1 MNMGGA
7 LGSQEWLD
15 SGDPAMVSFHCPHDP
30 FAPYTSGIVVVPTT
44 GEPVIEATGAYNVHL
59 AINAFD
65 DPNNNTSFQ
74 SQNLSDPLSLQ
85 ALEINDGMD
94 GLYPVLNNY
103 VDGAPTEPFD
113 SSPWQWWDVATTQAV
128 DSANSSDIA
137 ETQLGLNPTMGVE
150 EAMAW
155 LDIIQGYTAPRM
167 AYALGLVETSSIA
180 EAAAEENGLWAY
192 PNPASDQ
199 LQIELNAPGQQLAL
213 YSLDGRR
220 VYNQSLQGA
229 TRVVLEVAG
238 LSAGTYILS
247 VDGMT
252 QMVNIAH

>member
-1 MNMGGA
+1 MEQV
-7 LGSQEWLD
+7 LGTSAGQHFNFWC
-15 SGDPAMVSFHCPHDP
+15 FQCP
-30 FAPYTSGIVVVPTT
+30 FASFGPNGF
-44 GEPVIEATGAYNVHL
+44 EPAAGWA
-59 AINAFD
+59 
-65 DPNNNTSFQ
+65 
-74 SQNLSDPLSLQ
+74 Q
-85 ALEINDGMD
+85 A
-94 GLYPVLNNY
+94 V
-103 VDGAPTEPFD
+103 T
-113 SSPWQWWDVATTQAV
+113 DVATTQAV
-128 DSANSSDIA
+128 DSANSSNITA
-137 ETQLGLNPTMGVE
+137 TQLGLNPTMGPE

-167 AYALGLVETSSIA
+167 AYALGLIETSSVA
-180 EAAAEENGLWAY
+180 EAAAEDNGLWAY

-229 TRVVLEVAG
+229 TRIVLEVAG

-252 QMVNIAH
+252 QMVNITH